1 MLDGQHE
8 EAVASARKAVALGP
22 NSAEAYL
29 NLAVV
34 LTYAGLHDDTRFGLE
49 TVLRLNPKPS
59 RQVHEYQAFVL
70 YMNHRYAD
78 ALAAL
83 GKGQDVAMGNLGL
96 ETLAGANAR
105 LGRLGRGEAAIK
117 TLLQRQPE
125 MCIAWFRVTFAHH
138 AREQDLS
145 DRLEALRWPGCEW
158 PYGIEG
164 DPAHQLKGEAI
175 DASTFGRA
183 WEGERVGFGPFVQYV
198 ETDGAF
204 IERGPNMQ
212 VTRGVTARRS
222 SVPDV
227 SGTQLGRPLCGPI
240 YRNPTGTPDK
250 QDEYTY
256 LNGYEVKRFSSPND
270 AAVRTRRTVTQRAA
284 SLASIAGQLAS
295 AFATTASGC
304 GSQSCSSP
312 PLPKN
317 R

>member
-1 MLDGQHE
+1 MLAYGFANTLPAAVARKRAYEAAGRALALNPQLSLGYSVLALLQMLDSQHE

-34 LTYAGLHDDTRFGLE
+34 LTYAGLHEDALRAME

-105 LGRLGRGEAAIK
+105 LGRPDEAKAAIK

-145 DRLEALRWPGCEW
+145 ERLDALRLAGLSEW

-175 DASTFGRA
+175 DASTFGHG
-183 WEGERVGFGPFVQYV
+183 WEGERVGSGPFVQYV
-198 ETDGAF
+198 EADGAF
-204 IERGPNMQ
+204 VERGPNMQ
-212 VTRGVTARRS
+212 VTGAASRQGDLLCLTFPAL
-222 SVPDV
+222 
-227 SGTQLGRPLCGPI
+227 QLGRPLCGPI

-256 LNGYEVKRFSSPND
+256 LNGYEVKRFS
-270 AAVRTRRTVTQRAA
+270 VT
-284 SLASIAGQLAS
+284 
-295 AFATTASGC
+295 
-304 GSQSCSSP
+304 P
-312 PLPKN
+312 
-317 R
+317 